1 MLRKK
6 KGGVSILLI
15 TAIGL
20 IQQDNYFASCLQT
33 VAKSR
38 QNQRNLLTWSISKS
52 KHEEP
57 SSLQIHN
64 DSSDGRRV
72 FFKRGVLSIST
83 ILATSNIVSLPCLAA
98 GEQEEDLSSGGK
110 NKSKPNNRPSA
121 PIEAL
126 LPATRC
132 KLWIDNAYN
141 IATKTSDNNKEKQQ
155 DNRIL
160 LTELNQVLVNRPK
173 LLSKTE
179 KALLQKITA
188 TAATAQLTTG
198 VSTADKQQYQMN
210 RLKLFN
216 PAEKISAALNQ
227 ADVERQWGILQY
239 AESKREQDNEIRAAF
254 NFYTRQLA
262 FGESHV
268 LTASKED
275 KKRMIRN
282 DELPTLT
289 DVIRSDL
296 DLRDL
301 YRNQLLT
308 DLEDLQAEVARQLS
322 RKEPNEAIETE
333 DVFDLMDKVYNSCS
347 KWFGL
352 IDSNEVAQAVS
363 MIKSEDLID

>member
-1 MLRKK
+1 MFI
-6 KGGVSILLI
+6 S
-15 TAIGL
+15 
-20 IQQDNYFASCLQT
+20 
-33 VAKSR
+33 KS
-38 QNQRNLLTWSISKS
+38 NSKS
-52 KHEEP
+52 KHEEQ
-57 SSLQIHN
+57 SSLLHN

-72 FFKRGVLSIST
+72 FFKRGILSIST
-83 ILATSNIVSLPCLAA
+83 IITSNIVSLPCLAV
-98 GEQEEDLSSGGK
+98 GDQEDDLSSGEK
-110 NKSKPNNRPSA
+110 KKSKPNNRPSA

-132 KLWIDNAYN
+132 KLWIDDAYN
-141 IATKTSDNNKEKQQ
+141 IATKISDKNKEQQ
-155 DNRIL
+155 QQQQNRIL
-160 LTELNQVLVNRPK
+160 LTELNQVLVNRPT
-173 LLSKTE
+173 LFRKTE

-262 FGESHV
+262 FGESYV

-308 DLEDLQAEVARQLS
+308 DLEDLQAEVAYQLS
-322 RKEPNEAIETE
+322 RKEPNETIETE
-333 DVFDLMDKVYNSCS
+333 DVFDLMNKVYNSCS

-363 MIKSEDLID
+363 MLKSEDLID